1 MSNIIYKCFRGSHAQ
16 GLALPTSDKDYFEI
30 VLPPVEAVLGLDNMV
45 GSQHIK
51 DGVDTRFITLKEFL
65 KEALKGRS
73 TELEVLFARIEHQQ
87 YISPIGQEL
96 IENRHRLISQR
107 LFKGLLGFFDGQQK
121 RLLKGHGKGNADN
134 AVGYDLKLGAHGL
147 RAMWQ
152 AINLKKTGR
161 LDIFVEDRDM
171 AVTLLLIKMG
181 EVPLNNLL
189 ITYEHFEKMFHSL
202 DDKLVPPN
210 PDHNWASKFL
220 IRTYKDA
227 YC

>member
-1 MSNIIYKCFRGSHAQ
+1 
-16 GLALPTSDKDYFEI
+16 
-30 VLPPVEAVLGLDNMV
+30 MV

-73 TELEVLFARIEHQQ
+73 TELEVLYARPEHQQ
-87 YISPIGQEL
+87 YIDHIGQEL
-96 IENRHRLISQR
+96 IENRHRLVSQK

-121 RLLKGHGKGNADN
+121 RLLKGHGKGNIDN
-134 AVGYDLKLGAHGL
+134 TVGYDVKLGAHGL

-161 LDIFVEDRDM
+161 LDIFVEDRSM
-171 AVTLLLIKMG
+171 ASALLLIKKG
-181 EVPLNNLL
+181 LVPLDKLL
-189 ITYEHFEKMFHSL
+189 EACAAHEKLFHSL
-202 DDKLVPPN
+202 NNKLVPPN
-210 PDHNWASKFL
+210 PDYNWASEFL

>member
-1 MSNIIYKCFRGSHAQ
+1 VIIYKCFRGSHAQ

-30 VLPPVEAVLGLDNMV
+30 ILPPIEAVLGLENMV

-65 KEALKGRS
+65 VEALKGRS
-73 TELEVLFARIEHQQ
+73 TELEVLSARLEHQQ
-87 YISPIGQEL
+87 YISPVGQEL
-96 IENRHRLISQR
+96 LDNRHRLISQR

-121 RLLKGHGKGNADN
+121 RLLKGHGKGNVDN

-152 AINLKKTGR
+152 AINLKKTGG
-161 LDIFVEDRDM
+161 LDIFVDDRDM
-171 AVTLLLIKMG
+171 AAGLILIKTG
-181 EVPLNNLL
+181 KVELESLL
-189 ITYEHFEKMFHSL
+189 EIYAHYEKIFHSL

-210 PDHNWASKFL
+210 PDYSWASEFL
-220 IRTYKDA
+220 IRTYKNA